1 MNEVSIILPVY
12 NCENFIEE
20 AIDSIIN
27 QSFQKWELII
37 IDDASTDNT
46 LSKIQ
51 NYLKDNRI
59 VLKKLKRNKRA
70 GFCRNLAIRQSNST
84 YVAFIDSDDIW
95 EKEKLKKQIE
105 FMNRNKLDLTYT
117 NYTPFKEK
125 NGVKKFKKEII
136 PYDSF
141 SYDLFIK
148 KTSICT
154 SSMVVKR
161 EKIGLT
167 KFLRTK
173 ICEDYFF
180 KCSLLKK
187 CQKVKNLCENLTF
200 YRISQNSLQS
210 KKLRNLYWVWYI
222 NKRYNKMSTLKNL
235 LSLTSISINSLKN
248 YGFK

>member
-1 MNEVSIILPVY
+1 MKEVSIILPIY

-20 AIDSIIN
+20 TIDSIIN

-37 IDDASTDNT
+37 VDDASTDST
-46 LSKIQ
+46 LSKIEK
-51 NYLKDNRI
+51 YLKDNRI
-59 VLKKLKRNKRA
+59 ILKKLKKNKKA
-70 GFCRNLAIRQSNST
+70 GFCRNLALRQSSSI
-84 YVAFIDSDDIW
+84 YVDFIDSDDIW
-95 EKEKLKKQIE
+95 KKDKLKKQIE
-105 FMNRNKLDLTYT
+105 FMNSYKLDMTYT

-125 NGVKKFKKEII
+125 EGVRKFKKEII
-136 PYDSF
+136 PPENFNYN
-141 SYDLFIK
+141 LFIK

-161 EKIGLT
+161 EKIGLI

-187 CQKVKNLCENLTF
+187 CQKVKNLRENLTF

-222 NKRYNKMSTLKNL
+222 NKRYNKMSALENL
-235 LSLTSISINSLKN
+235 LSLVSISINSLKN